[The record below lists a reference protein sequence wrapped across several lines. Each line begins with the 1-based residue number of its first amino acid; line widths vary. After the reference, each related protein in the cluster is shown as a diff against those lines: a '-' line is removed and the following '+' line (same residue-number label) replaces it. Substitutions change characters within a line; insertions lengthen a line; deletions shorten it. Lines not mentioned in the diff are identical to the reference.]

1 MNCTITLDLAD
12 TIGVI
17 RPELHGH
24 FLEHLG
30 SAVYGGIWVGEDS
43 PAADREGFR
52 AQAIE
57 YLRQLRIPVLRWPG
71 GCFADD
77 YHWRDGIGPRT
88 GRPRTINRWWGGEEE
103 TNAFGTHEFMTLCRL
118 LGTRPYLAGNV
129 GSGSPAELRG
139 WVEYCNYPFGSTL
152 ADERRANG
160 APGPFG
166 VRYWGI
172 GNESWGCGG
181 HLNPEEYCTL
191 YSRFATYVPSLGG
204 TDPYLIAVGPEANDL
219 DWTTRFFTSFRT
231 KRKYRPPLHGFAMHF
246 YNWGESTPLAYTR
259 ETMQKQMDQ
268 FPLLEQAIID
278 QREAI
283 DTFATD
289 PTIGRVGL
297 IVDEWGTW
305 DRSDPVVEA
314 EHGKLWQQ
322 NTMRDALATGLAL
335 NVFHRQADKLA
346 MCNLAQL
353 VNVLQAPLLASGG
366 ECLRTPT
373 YYALLLGLPHRGGMS
388 LRIHQE
394 GAHVSASA
402 SRTDRQLALTLVNPD
417 PERSVAVTVT
427 SNAPGT
433 GAPEGLMLH
442 HPDWNAWNSFDAPE
456 TIRPVPVTV
465 RGITGNW
472 TVELP
477 PCSLTTIT
485 HPL

>member
-1 MNCTITLDLAD
+1 MNSTITLDLAD
-12 TIGVI
+12 TVGVI
-17 RPELHGH
+17 RAELHGH

-30 SAVYGGIWVGEDS
+30 SAVYGGIWVGEGS
-43 PAADREGFR
+43 PDADQEGFR
-52 AQAIE
+52 ASAIE
-57 YLRQLRIPVLRWPG
+57 YLRPLRIPVLRWPG

-77 YHWRDGIGPRT
+77 YHWRDGIGPRD

-103 TNAFGTHEFMTLCRL
+103 TNAFGTHEFLTLCRL
-118 LGTRPYLAGNV
+118 LGARPYLAGNV

-139 WVEYCNYPFGSTL
+139 WVEYCNHPFGSTL

-166 VRYWGI
+166 VRYWGV

-181 HLNPEEYCTL
+181 HLSPEEYCGL

-204 TDPYLIAVGPEANDL
+204 TDPYLIAVGPESNDL
-219 DWTTRFFTSFRT
+219 DWTNRFFTSFRT
-231 KRKYRPPLHGFAMHF
+231 RRKYRPPLHGFAMHF
-246 YNWGESTPLAYTR
+246 YNWGESTPLAYTK
-259 ETMQKQMDQ
+259 ETMRKQLEQ

-278 QREAI
+278 QSAAI
-283 DTFATD
+283 DAYATD
-289 PTIGRVGL
+289 PTVGRVGL

-314 EHGKLWQQ
+314 TYGKFWQQ

-335 NVFHRQADKLA
+335 NVFHRQADKLV

-353 VNVLQAPLLASGG
+353 VNVLQAPLLAAAGQ
-366 ECLRTPT
+366 CVRTPT
-373 YYALLLGLPHRGGMS
+373 YYALLLGLPHRGGIS
-388 LRIHQE
+388 LRIRQE
-394 GAHVSASA
+394 GAAVSASA
-402 SRTDRQLALTLVNPD
+402 SRTDSQLAVTLVNPD
-417 PERSVAVTVT
+417 PAQGVTVTVT
-427 SNAPGT
+427 SNGPGT
-433 GAPEGLMLH
+433 GAPEGTMLH
-442 HPDWNAWNSFDAPE
+442 HSDWNAWNSFDAPE
-456 TIRPVPVTV
+456 TIHPVPAAV
-465 RGITGNW
+465 RGTAGNW